1 MQSSVPHR
9 PPWQFSVTTM
19 LVVVGLLA
27 LGFSLG
33 KLPLGHAGLM
43 IIVLVLLI
51 AVHVIGNALG
61 MYLRDQSPLHRQQ
74 EPLPLHARP
83 LHQMPVRLSSEV
95 PTHMQQRS
103 YSGWWVIASLL
114 IGCVGGGIGGARLF
128 WSWYDQ
134 ARSSW
139 LLGTISA
146 AVIGGIFSFILSSF
160 LVMSYLAWREAT
172 REDVSYPE
180 VPAKEK

>member
-1 MQSSVPHR
+1 
-9 PPWQFSVTTM
+9 M
-19 LVVVGLLA
+19 LLVVGLLA

-61 MYLRDQSPLHRQQ
+61 IYLRDQSPLHRQQ
-74 EPLPLHARP
+74 EPLPIHARP
-83 LHQMPVRLSSEV
+83 LQQVPLRLPSDE

-103 YSGWWVIASLL
+103 YSGWWVIASLA
-114 IGCVGGGIGGARLF
+114 IGFTAGGIGGARLF
-128 WSWYDQ
+128 WSWYEQ
-134 ARSSW
+134 SWSSW

-160 LVMSYLAWREAT
+160 LVMSYLAWKEAT
-172 REDVSYPE
+172 REDVRYSKVQSE
-180 VPAKEK
+180 E